1 MSEVASDQASWYP
14 AAADFDTPERRRL
27 ASALRTMIDAAMTV
41 DAPADELERT
51 ADTLEE
57 LAAAFRHDQV
67 EPHGHFRSPP
77 SVRTHGDYLPRSPY
91 VGHASPLAPPIEVEI
106 VDGRCCGDVTF
117 GAAYEGPPGHV
128 HGGVITSAFDEM
140 LGIANVAAGYGAMTA
155 VLTTRYRRPTPLH
168 VPLRFEAWT
177 DRVEGRRVI
186 AKGKL
191 LRDDTVLAEADGT
204 FVQLQNRHRSEYFG
218 SR

>member
-1 MSEVASDQASWYP
+1 MTEAAGDQAGWYP
-14 AAADFDTPERRRL
+14 AAADFDTPARRRL
-27 ASALRTMIDAAMTV
+27 AEALRMMIDAVMTV
-41 DAPADELERT
+41 DAPTDEIERAASALEV
-51 ADTLEE
+51 
-57 LAAAFRHDQV
+57 LAAAFRHERIDIV
-67 EPHGHFRSPP
+67 RGSPP
-77 SVRTHGDYLPRSPY
+77 TIRTHRDYLPRSPY

-106 VDGRCCGDVTF
+106 VDGRCFGDVTF

-140 LGIANVAAGYGAMTA
+140 LGIANVAGGYGAMTA

-186 AKGKL
+186 AKGQL
-191 LRDDTVLAEADGT
+191 RRDDTVLAEAKGV
-204 FVQLQNRHRSEYFG
+204 FVQLENRHRSEYFG
-218 SR
+218 SDS